1 VSYGLG
7 TARLT
12 TGHAPSGE
20 DSVSGGLSAQQI
32 VDALGRY
39 KELGIT
45 MSSVPIPPV
54 RDVAAY
60 LDHAQWVMEEV
71 KPKL

>member
-7 TARLT
+7 TGRLT
-12 TGHAPSGE
+12 TDHAPSGD
-20 DSVSGGLSAQQI
+20 DSASNGLSAQQI
-32 VDALGRY
+32 IDALGHY
-39 KELGIT
+39 KELGVT

-54 RDVAAY
+54 SSVEAY

-71 KPKL
+71 KPRL